1 MPAPNV
7 IFHFDDWITIP
18 FSLVWCGFFI
28 FWESE
33 VVEGWRKTSDSP
45 GAFMALWGAAFLCG
59 GAYMVVGRFF
69 HDAWLKRRTY
79 YAATNRRVLIV
90 QDGLFEKCK
99 TKMIF
104 LEAIPDMNR
113 EGTSRGTIWLG
124 EKLPLMASK
133 GKKTRGSSRFSL
145 GDPLT
150 LADIEDVR
158 GVEQLIADLRAKSK
172 LPGKEPGLGFSH

>member
-1 MPAPNV
+1 
-7 IFHFDDWITIP
+7 
-18 FSLVWCGFFI
+18 
-28 FWESE
+28 
-33 VVEGWRKTSDSP
+33 
-45 GAFMALWGAAFLCG
+45 
-59 GAYMVVGRFF
+59 
-69 HDAWLKRRTY
+69 
-79 YAATNRRVLIV
+79 
-90 QDGLFEKCK
+90 
-99 TKMIF
+99 
-104 LEAIPDMNR
+104 MNR